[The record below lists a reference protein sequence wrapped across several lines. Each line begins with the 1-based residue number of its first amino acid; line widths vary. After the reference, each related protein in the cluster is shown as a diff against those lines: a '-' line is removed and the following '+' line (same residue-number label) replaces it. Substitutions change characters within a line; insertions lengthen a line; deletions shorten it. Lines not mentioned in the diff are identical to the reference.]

1 MEFIILL
8 SEEILTVW
16 CFHSSVCVWGEG
28 WFGVLV
34 HVCVGVWGCYS
45 TFMYV
50 YHVYVHA
57 GTCAHVLT
65 GRPEVN
71 LGCVPH
77 SDAVDL
83 VKQGLAL
90 TANQ

>member
-1 MEFIILL
+1 MFSFQCL
-8 SEEILTVW
+8 
-16 CFHSSVCVWGEG
+16 CVCGGGV
-28 WFGVLV
+28 GVLV
-34 HVCVGVWGCYS
+34 HVCVGVWGCYN

-50 YHVYVHA
+50 HHVHVHA
-57 GTCAHVLT
+57 GARAHMLT

-83 VKQGLAL
+83 VKLGLAL